1 MVPTIVAAFRKT
13 TVDDPAP
20 SQVRR
25 PCKLVSISPKS
36 DGSYMLALAQFDCD
50 PSLGLFV
57 CQKLHIVS
65 KTAAD
70 VPDVRSAKI

>member
-13 TVDDPAP
+13 TVDDPAS

-25 PCKLVSISPKS
+25 PYKLVSISPKS

-50 PSLGLFV
+50 PALGLFV

-65 KTAAD
+65 KAAAD

>member
-13 TVDDPAP
+13 TVDDPAS

-36 DGSYMLALAQFDCD
+36 DGSYMLALAQFACD
-50 PSLGLFV
+50 PAPGLFV

-70 VPDVRSAKI
+70 VSDVRSAKI

>member
-1 MVPTIVAAFRKT
+1 MVSTIVAAFRKT
-13 TVDDPAP
+13 TVDDPAS

-25 PCKLVSISPKS
+25 PYKLVSISPKS

-50 PSLGLFV
+50 PALGLFV

-65 KTAAD
+65 KTGAD
-70 VPDVRSAKI
+70 VSDVRSVKL

>member
-13 TVDDPAP
+13 TVDDPAS

-36 DGSYMLALAQFDCD
+36 DGSYMLALAQFDYD
-50 PSLGLFV
+50 PAVGLFV
-57 CQKLHIVS
+57 CQKLHIVP
-65 KTAAD
+65 KTGAD
-70 VPDVRSAKI
+70 VSDVRSVKI